1 MNDLSKIHRE
11 QQLNINAELRKDLSN
26 LQKKMMDD
34 AVFNHILSFVKMD
47 ISFWKDIVPQFN
59 FFFFWHAVSVFIFM
73 VFKKKC
79 SGFKLNMIRII
90 TLVRYFKF
98 CPQENR
104 IRKTVFLNI
113 IYLNNF

>member
-59 FFFFWHAVSVFIFM
+59 FFFFGIQNQFLFSWYL
-73 VFKKKC
+73 KKK
-79 SGFKLNMIRII
+79 MQWI
-90 TLVRYFKF
+90 
-98 CPQENR
+98 
-104 IRKTVFLNI
+104 
-113 IYLNNF
+113 

>member
-47 ISFWKDIVPQFN
+47 ISFWKDIDPQFN
-59 FFFFWHAVSVFIFM
+59 FFFFWHAESVFIFM
-73 VFKKKC
+73 VFKKNAV
-79 SGFKLNMIRII
+79 GL
-90 TLVRYFKF
+90 T
-98 CPQENR
+98 
-104 IRKTVFLNI
+104 
-113 IYLNNF
+113 